1 LAAKFNNARFWG
13 LMYEK
18 VASSP
23 MIGVPLTDPES
34 IRLRWMTLY
43 LQLPPEGVHSLFPD
57 TDACRNR
64 LAEIQWPSGPECP
77 RCHHQDIGF
86 MSKRKTYHCR
96 KCRHQFSVI
105 SSTFMRRRRI
115 DLFTWFTGAEIV
127 ISGFAKGTER
137 ISLTGHSL
145 KDRLGVSYVAAFNIK
160 KDLIENLLH
169 SDVGLIERC
178 ICTVRNGVPQDIV
191 PNSREHLSWLSS
203 EMPGKT
209 SFQSRY

>member
-1 LAAKFNNARFWG
+1 
-13 LMYEK
+13 MYVE
-18 VASSP
+18 VASNLMTS
-23 MIGVPLTDPES
+23 VPLTEPER
-34 IRLRWMTLY
+34 IRLQWMILY
-43 LQLPPEGVHSLFPD
+43 LQLPPAGVQSLFSD
-57 TDACRNR
+57 TEACRER
-64 LAEIQWPSGPECP
+64 LAAVQWPSGPECP
-77 RCHHQDIGF
+77 RCYDQDIGF

-96 KCRHQFSVI
+96 KCCHQFSVI
-105 SSTFMRRRRI
+105 SNTFMRRRRI

-145 KDRLGVSYVAAFNIK
+145 KDRLGVSYVAAFNLK

-178 ICTVRNGVPQDIV
+178 ICTVRNDMPQDIV

-203 EMPGKT
+203 EMPEKV
-209 SFQSRY
+209 SLQSRY